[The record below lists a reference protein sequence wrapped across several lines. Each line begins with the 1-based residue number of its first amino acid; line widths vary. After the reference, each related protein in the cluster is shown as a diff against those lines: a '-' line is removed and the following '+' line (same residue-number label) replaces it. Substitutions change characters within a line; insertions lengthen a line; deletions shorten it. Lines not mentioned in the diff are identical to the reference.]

1 MRITVRENRKSESW
15 DEIADLLRKRGYT
28 PAEDTDGLCA
38 YLSLKTGIDTPE
50 EVTVVAK
57 YYDNGEFDTEVVAGT
72 YGWNV
77 KQGHANDLAYTY
89 ISNEVQDVDVKRA
102 GQCLRSAEKA
112 AGLYV
117 RALQEIK
124 NG

>member
-50 EVTVVAK
+50 EVTVVAT
-57 YYDNGEFDTEVVAGT
+57 YYDNGEFNTEVVAGS

-89 ISNEVQDVDVKRA
+89 ISNEVQEVSAERA
-102 GQCLRSAEKA
+102 EQCLRSAEKA
-112 AGLYV
+112 ANLYV
-117 RALQEIK
+117 RALQEVK

>member
-1 MRITVRENRKSESW
+1 MKITVRENRKSESW
-15 DEIADLLRKRGYT
+15 GEIADLLRGRGYT
-28 PAEDTDGLCA
+28 PDDESKTLCA

-50 EVTVVAK
+50 EVTVIAR
-57 YYDNGEFDTEVVAGT
+57 YYEDGAELDTEVVAGS
-72 YGWNV
+72 YGTSD
-77 KQGHANDLAYTY
+77 NDLYSTFIA
-89 ISNEVQDVDVKRA
+89 SEERGVDAKQA
-102 GQCLRSAEKA
+102 QQCLRNAEKA

>member
-1 MRITVRENRKSESW
+1 MRITIRENRKSESW

-28 PAEDTDGLCA
+28 PAEDTDDLCA

-50 EVTVVAK
+50 EVTIIAR
-57 YYDNGEFDTEVVAGT
+57 YYEDGAELATEVVAGS
-72 YGWNV
+72 YGTSD
-77 KQGHANDLAYTY
+77 NDLYSTFIA
-89 ISNEVQDVDVKRA
+89 SEERGVDVNRA
-102 GQCLRSAEKA
+102 RQCLRSAEKA

>member
-15 DEIADLLRKRGYT
+15 SEIADLLRGRGYT
-28 PAEDTDGLCA
+28 PDDESKTLCA
-38 YLSLKTGIDTPE
+38 YFSLKTGIDMPD
-50 EVTVVAK
+50 EVTVIAR
-57 YYDNGEFDTEVVAGT
+57 YYEDGAELATEVVAGS
-72 YGWNV
+72 YGTSD
-77 KQGHANDLAYTY
+77 NDLYSTF
-89 ISNEVQDVDVKRA
+89 IVSEERGVDVSRA
-102 GQCLRSAEKA
+102 RQCLRNAEKA